1 MYLLMSR
8 VQVILE
14 MTQPSLLAEEKYF
27 LIRLLAIYNH
37 EEIMSGGVVGETIAE
52 LEKCLGMSDKLIK
65 KIRDGLTV
73 KNYLTNMTVS
83 PKSETGQGR
92 PRAGFS
98 LSKEMIKMLDVQQRH
113 FIHEDHIPR
122 IEQLLLWRDKDREQK
137 KSIDDLKPVNRIVLA

>member
-14 MTQPSLLAEEKYF
+14 MTQPSLAEEKYF

-65 KIRDGLTV
+65 KIRDG
-73 KNYLTNMTVS
+73 
-83 PKSETGQGR
+83 
-92 PRAGFS
+92 
-98 LSKEMIKMLDVQQRH
+98 
-113 FIHEDHIPR
+113 
-122 IEQLLLWRDKDREQK
+122 
-137 KSIDDLKPVNRIVLA
+137 